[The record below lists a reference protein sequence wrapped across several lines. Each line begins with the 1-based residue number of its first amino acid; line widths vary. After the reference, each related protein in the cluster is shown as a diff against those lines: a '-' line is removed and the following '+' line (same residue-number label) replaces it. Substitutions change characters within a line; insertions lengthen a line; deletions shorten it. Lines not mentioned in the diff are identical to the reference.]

1 MRFLIL
7 LAAFALSS
15 CVQPPQLPQQQPP
28 VSAVADSA
36 PQAPPYPSWEQ
47 VAAQAPAQEAVAAAS
62 FGWQLDA
69 PAESQPLIGD
79 ATLHT
84 LSVSKNGDSV
94 DLQLVYFD
102 SRSHDL
108 KIIDQ
113 PDDGAGAGQITAC
126 MRQAGAIAGVNGGFF
141 TPQFTPM
148 GLMIADGRPT
158 GTWQSN
164 KLLTGAVVVRH
175 SPRLLWNSELR
186 ESRSARDLIQAGPRL
201 VDSGRPVASLE
212 RSKHVPRTFIAT
224 DGSHRWIFG
233 LARHT
238 SLGELAEIL
247 ATPDLLPGFHVHR
260 ALNLDGG
267 RSSAI
272 YFRTADGREQSDPGW
287 STVRNYLGIV
297 PR

>member
-1 MRFLIL
+1 
-7 LAAFALSS
+7 
-15 CVQPPQLPQQQPP
+15 
-28 VSAVADSA
+28 
-36 PQAPPYPSWEQ
+36 
-47 VAAQAPAQEAVAAAS
+47 
-62 FGWQLDA
+62 
-69 PAESQPLIGD
+69 
-79 ATLHT
+79 
-84 LSVSKNGDSV
+84 
-94 DLQLVYFD
+94 
-102 SRSHDL
+102 
-108 KIIDQ
+108 
-113 PDDGAGAGQITAC
+113 
-126 MRQAGAIAGVNGGFF
+126 VNGGFF

-148 GLMIADGRPT
+148 GLMIADGNPT

-175 SPRLLWNSELR
+175 SPQLLWNSEVR
-186 ESRSARDLIQAGPRL
+186 ESRNARDLIQAGPRL

-247 ATPDLLPGFHVHR
+247 ATPELLPGFKIHR

-272 YFRTADGREQSDPGW
+272 YYRTADGREQSAPGW
-287 STVRNYLGIV
+287 NTVRNYLGIV

>member
-1 MRFLIL
+1 MNMRRRL
-7 LAAFALSS
+7 LLTAFALSS
-15 CVQPPQLPQQQPP
+15 CVQPPPPSPP
-28 VSAVADSA
+28 VAADLA
-36 PQAPPYPSWEQ
+36 PAPLAPLYPSWEE
-47 VAAQAPAQEAVAAAS
+47 VAAQAPAPVAAPSAS

-69 PAESQPLIGD
+69 PAESQPLSGD

-102 SRSHDL
+102 SRSHEL

-113 PDDGAGAGQITAC
+113 PEDGAGAGQITAC
-126 MRQAGAIAGVNGGFF
+126 MRLAGAIAGVNGGFF

-148 GLMIADGRPT
+148 GLMIADGNPT

-175 SPRLLWNSELR
+175 SPQLLWNSEALK
-186 ESRSARDLIQAGPRL
+186 SRSARHLIQTGPRL
-201 VDSGRPVASLE
+201 VDSGKPVASLE
-212 RSKHVPRTFIAT
+212 RRKHVPRTFVAT

-247 ATPDLLPGFHVHR
+247 ATPDLLPGFQVHR

-272 YFRTADGREQSDPGW
+272 YYRTADGREQSAPGW
-287 STVRNYLGIV
+287 STVRNYLAIV
-297 PR
+297 LR

>member
-1 MRFLIL
+1 MRRLLL
-7 LAAFALSS
+7 LASLALSS
-15 CVQPPQLPQQQPP
+15 CVQPTPP
-28 VSAVADSA
+28 VVAELTKA
-36 PQAPPYPSWEQ
+36 PLYPSWEE
-47 VAAQAPAQEAVAAAS
+47 VAAQATGPVAAPSAS

-69 PAESQPLIGD
+69 PVESQPLRGD
-79 ATLHT
+79 ATLQT

-94 DLQLVYFD
+94 NLQLVYFD
-102 SRSHDL
+102 SRSHEL

-113 PDDGAGAGQITAC
+113 PEAAAGSGQITAS

-141 TPQFTPM
+141 TPQFMPM
-148 GLMIADGRPT
+148 GLMIADGSAT

-175 SPRLLWNSELR
+175 SPQLLWNSEVR
-186 ESRSARDLIQAGPRL
+186 QSRSTRHLIQAGPRL
-201 VDSGRPVASLE
+201 VDSGKPVASLE
-212 RSKHVPRTFIAT
+212 RSKHAPRTFIAT

-233 LARHT
+233 LARHI

-247 ATPDLLPGFHVHR
+247 ATPNLLPSFQIHR

-272 YFRTADGREQSDPGW
+272 YYRTADGRELSEPGW
-287 STVRNYLGIV
+287 STVRNYLAIV

>member
-1 MRFLIL
+1 
-7 LAAFALSS
+7 
-15 CVQPPQLPQQQPP
+15 
-28 VSAVADSA
+28 
-36 PQAPPYPSWEQ
+36 
-47 VAAQAPAQEAVAAAS
+47 VAAPSAS

-69 PAESQPLIGD
+69 PAESQPLSGD

-102 SRSHDL
+102 SRSHEL

-113 PDDGAGAGQITAC
+113 PEDGAGAGQITAC
-126 MRQAGAIAGVNGGFF
+126 MRLAGAIAGVNGGFF

-148 GLMIADGRPT
+148 GLMIADGNPT

-175 SPRLLWNSELR
+175 SPQLLWNSEALK
-186 ESRSARDLIQAGPRL
+186 SLSARHLIQTGPRL
-201 VDSGRPVASLE
+201 VDSGKPVASLE
-212 RSKHVPRTFIAT
+212 RRKHVPRTFIAT

-247 ATPDLLPGFHVHR
+247 ATPDLLPGFQVHR

-272 YFRTADGREQSDPGW
+272 YYRTADGREQSAPGW

>member
-1 MRFLIL
+1 MRHL
-7 LAAFALSS
+7 LLLTALAVSS
-15 CVQPPQLPQQQPP
+15 CVQPPLPPP
-28 VSAVADSA
+28 VVSELA
-36 PQAPPYPSWEQ
+36 PTWEE
-47 VAAQAPAQEAVAAAS
+47 VAAQAPAPVAAPSAS

-69 PAESQPLIGD
+69 PVESQPLRGD
-79 ATLHT
+79 ATLQT

-94 DLQLVYFD
+94 KLQLVYFD
-102 SRSHDL
+102 SRSHEL

-113 PDDGAGAGQITAC
+113 PEAAAGGGQITAC

-148 GLMIADGRPT
+148 GLMIADGRAT

-164 KLLTGAVVVRH
+164 KLLSGAVVVCH
-175 SPRLLWNSELR
+175 SPQLLWNSEALK
-186 ESRSARDLIQAGPRL
+186 SLSARHLIQTGPRL
-201 VDSGRPVASLE
+201 VDSGKPVASLE
-212 RSKHVPRTFIAT
+212 RSKHVPHTFIAT

-247 ATPDLLPGFHVHR
+247 ATPDLLLGFQVHR

-272 YFRTADGREQSDPGW
+272 YYRTADGREQSAPGW

>member
-15 CVQPPQLPQQQPP
+15 CVQPPPSQPP
-28 VSAVADSA
+28 VVAEPVPA
-36 PQAPPYPSWEQ
+36 PLAPSYPSWEE
-47 VAAQAPAQEAVAAAS
+47 VAAQAPAPVAAPSAS

-69 PAESQPLIGD
+69 PAESQPLHGD

-84 LSVSKNGDSV
+84 FSVSKNGDSV

-102 SRSHDL
+102 SRSHEL

-113 PDDGAGAGQITAC
+113 PEDGAGGGQITAC

-148 GLMIADGRPT
+148 GLMIADGNPT
-158 GTWQSN
+158 GAWQSN

-175 SPRLLWNSELR
+175 SPQLLWNAEVR

-233 LARHT
+233 LAHHT

-247 ATPDLLPGFHVHR
+247 ATPDLLPGFHIHR

-272 YFRTADGREQSDPGW
+272 YFRTADGREHSDPGW

>member
-1 MRFLIL
+1 MHRLLL

-15 CVQPPQLPQQQPP
+15 CVQPPPPPSPP
-28 VSAVADSA
+28 VVADLA
-36 PQAPPYPSWEQ
+36 PAPLAPLYPSWEE
-47 VAAQAPAQEAVAAAS
+47 VAAQAPAPVAAPSAS

-69 PAESQPLIGD
+69 PTESQPLHGD

-102 SRSHDL
+102 SRSHEL

-113 PDDGAGAGQITAC
+113 PEAGAGAGQITAC
-126 MRQAGAIAGVNGGFF
+126 MRRAGAIAGVNGGFF

-148 GLMIADGRPT
+148 GLMIADGKPT
-158 GTWQSN
+158 GAWQSN

-175 SPRLLWNSELR
+175 SPQLLWNAEVR

-247 ATPDLLPGFHVHR
+247 ATPVLLPGFKIHR

-272 YFRTADGREQSDPGW
+272 YYRTADGREQSATGW

>member
-1 MRFLIL
+1 MRRLLL
-7 LAAFALSS
+7 LASLALSS
-15 CVQPPQLPQQQPP
+15 CVQPTPP
-28 VSAVADSA
+28 VVAELTKA
-36 PQAPPYPSWEQ
+36 PLYPSWEE
-47 VAAQAPAQEAVAAAS
+47 VAAQATGPVAAPSAS

-69 PAESQPLIGD
+69 PVESQPLRGD
-79 ATLHT
+79 ATLQT
-84 LSVSKNGDSV
+84 LSVSKNGGSV

-102 SRSHDL
+102 SRSHEL

-113 PDDGAGAGQITAC
+113 PEDGAGGGQITAS

-141 TPQFTPM
+141 MPQFMPM
-148 GLMIADGRPT
+148 GLMIADGSAT

-164 KLLTGAVVVRH
+164 KLLTGAIVVRH
-175 SPRLLWNSELR
+175 SPQLLWNSEVR
-186 ESRSARDLIQAGPRL
+186 QSRSARHLIQAGPRL
-201 VDSGRPVASLE
+201 VDSGKPVASLE

-233 LARHT
+233 LARYT

-247 ATPDLLPGFHVHR
+247 ATPELLPGFQIHR

-272 YFRTADGREQSDPGW
+272 YYRTADGREQSAPGW

>member
-1 MRFLIL
+1 MRHL
-7 LAAFALSS
+7 LLLTALAVSS
-15 CVQPPQLPQQQPP
+15 CVQPPLPPP
-28 VSAVADSA
+28 VVSELA
-36 PQAPPYPSWEQ
+36 PSWEE
-47 VAAQAPAQEAVAAAS
+47 VAAQAPAPVAAPSAS

-69 PAESQPLIGD
+69 PVESQPLRGN
-79 ATLHT
+79 ATLQT

-94 DLQLVYFD
+94 KLQLVYFD
-102 SRSHDL
+102 SRSHEL

-113 PDDGAGAGQITAC
+113 PEAAAGGGQITDC

-148 GLMIADGRPT
+148 GLMIADGRAT

-175 SPRLLWNSELR
+175 SPQLLWNSEALK
-186 ESRSARDLIQAGPRL
+186 SLSARHLIQTGPRL
-201 VDSGRPVASLE
+201 VDSGKPVASLE
-212 RSKHVPRTFIAT
+212 RRKHVPRTFIAT
-224 DGSHRWIFG
+224 DGSHRGIFG

-247 ATPDLLPGFHVHR
+247 ATPDLLPGFQVHR

-272 YFRTADGREQSDPGW
+272 YYRTAEGREQSAPGW
-287 STVRNYLGIV
+287 STVRNYLAII

>member
-1 MRFLIL
+1 MRHL
-7 LAAFALSS
+7 LLLTVLAVSS
-15 CVQPPQLPQQQPP
+15 CVQPSPP
-28 VSAVADSA
+28 VVAELTKA
-36 PQAPPYPSWEQ
+36 PLYPSWEE
-47 VAAQAPAQEAVAAAS
+47 VAAQAPAPAAAPSAS

-69 PAESQPLIGD
+69 PVESQPLRGN
-79 ATLHT
+79 ATLQT

-94 DLQLVYFD
+94 KLQLVYFD
-102 SRSHDL
+102 SRSHEL

-113 PDDGAGAGQITAC
+113 PEAAAGGGQITAC

-141 TPQFTPM
+141 TPQFTPR
-148 GLMIADGRPT
+148 GLMIADGRAT

-175 SPRLLWNSELR
+175 SPQLLWNSEALK
-186 ESRSARDLIQAGPRL
+186 SRSARHLIQTGPRL
-201 VDSGRPVASLE
+201 VDSGKPVASLE
-212 RSKHVPRTFIAT
+212 RRKHVPRTFIAT

-247 ATPDLLPGFHVHR
+247 ATPDLLPGFQVHR

-272 YFRTADGREQSDPGW
+272 YYRTADGREQSAPGW
-287 STVRNYLGIV
+287 STVRNYLAIV
-297 PR
+297 LR